1 MGATPILPPQ
11 VVDSAPPPAPDS
23 GATPPP
29 ATAIRR
35 RRPSPTSHTPP
46 HPVSTGRVPIGPGPH
61 VRTTEPR
68 PTGKAAPTPALDP
81 RDRRTPPV
89 RRGAHRPTR
98 RPVRRILRRRRLL
111 APWLPAH
118 AVRHACCG
126 PQPPAVHPR
135 PVWLPPQ
142 ARTRL
147 VMNGPTGR
155 RPPRAQP
162 TTPPRAHSRARARP
176 PRRGMRQTAAAPR
189 QVAAPP
195 ADRPTPGTPDRRLD
209 GTRANGAQ
217 PRNAPG
223 GATGT
228 GIGRGPKRDVR
239 MPTNRHGPDAT
250 PPASARPSPASSAG
264 PL

>member
-1 MGATPILPPQ
+1 
-11 VVDSAPPPAPDS
+11 
-23 GATPPP
+23 TPPP
-29 ATAIRR
+29 ATAVRQR
-35 RRPSPTSHTPP
+35 SPSPASRTPP
-46 HPVSTGRVPIGPGPH
+46 HRVNAGRVPIGPGPR

-89 RRGAHRPTR
+89 RRRAHRPTR

-126 PQPPAVHPR
+126 PQPPAVHPQ

-162 TTPPRAHSRARARP
+162 TTPPRAHSRARARL

-228 GIGRGPKRDVR
+228 GIGRGPKRGER

>member
-1 MGATPILPPQ
+1 
-11 VVDSAPPPAPDS
+11 
-23 GATPPP
+23 P

-68 PTGKAAPTPALDP
+68 PTGKAAPTPGLDP
-81 RDRRTPPV
+81 QNRRTPTA
-89 RRGAHRPTR
+89 RRRAHRPAP
-98 RPVRRILRRRRLL
+98 RPVRRILRRHRLL
-111 APWLPAH
+111 AQWLPAH

-126 PQPPAVHPR
+126 PQPPAVHRR

-147 VMNGPTGR
+147 VMSGPTGR
-155 RPPRAQP
+155 RPPRTQP
-162 TTPPRAHSRARARP
+162 ATPPRAHSRARARP

-217 PRNAPG
+217 PRNVPG

-228 GIGRGPKRDVR
+228 GIGRGPKRDKR
-239 MPTNRHGPDAT
+239 TPTNRHGPDAT

-264 PL
+264 PR